1 MNAHLGNINLWFCK
15 MHCEYVQMSA
25 LSRWGRP
32 RSPCRGRPRPRQAAA
47 SCPVRAGAGGG
58 SCSRRSRGEQTHCAR
73 EAFAQTG
80 VRTEQCITAPE
91 IPRVGLSRPPEIP
104 RVGVSRPPR
113 DPACAGTL
121 PPAGSTRW
129 PSRCPVSG
137 RASLRRHEGRWATAT
152 RHQGL
157 PAGWGARPAWP
168 CSAKATPKRAP
179 VFVAWVSSAFLSS
192 HCPTQGKTR
201 WSQERTD
208 VRTARCWAGSR

>member
-91 IPRVGLSRPPEIP
+91 IPRVGLSQPPEIP
-104 RVGVSRPPR
+104 RVGVSRSPEIPR
-113 DPACAGTL
+113 VQA
-121 PPAGSTRW
+121 
-129 PSRCPVSG
+129 RCRLRGRLAG
-137 RASLRRHEGRWATAT
+137 RAAVLSRGGLRSEGMRDAGPQRPGIRVCLLVGAL
-152 RHQGL
+152 GL
-157 PAGWGARPAWP
+157 RGRAALRPP
-168 CSAKATPKRAP
+168 QSE
-179 VFVAWVSSAFLSS
+179 SLSS
-192 HCPTQGKTR
+192 
-201 WSQERTD
+201 
-208 VRTARCWAGSR
+208 